1 MSSWGESNLLI
12 ASRLDRPASTQTAIK
27 QKEAERKEILSA
39 VELFLA
45 QGGSIKTIP
54 SNLSKEAQLMKM
66 RAGEIPLISMREI
79 SDRWQQ
85 PMRAMAVIMSKWPTM
100 MYIMDG
106 TERLYSLED
115 IKRCEQQPN
124 YRMHK
129 TIL

>member
-27 QKEAERKEILSA
+27 QKEAERQEILNA

-85 PMRAMAVIMSKWPTM
+85 PMRAMAVIMSKWPTL

>member
-1 MSSWGESNLLI
+1 
-12 ASRLDRPASTQTAIK
+12 
-27 QKEAERKEILSA
+27 
-39 VELFLA
+39 
-45 QGGSIKTIP
+45 
-54 SNLSKEAQLMKM
+54 MKM